1 MSEKP
6 DSTGGNILVM
16 SAILDRRRNDF
27 EAKHK
32 ERYGSTSQFDCK
44 TGRYESL
51 LQQDRWE
58 MWQAASGMQ

>member
-1 MSEKP
+1 MSEEP
-6 DSTGGNILVM
+6 DSKCGNIIVM
-16 SAILDRRRNDF
+16 SAILDCRRKDF

-44 TGRYESL
+44 SGRYESL